1 MKRNLRALGDRR
13 GFVLIAVM
21 IVVSMLSYS
30 AYEFT
35 HWISVETETT
45 ILQVHEVQAR
55 YMAESGVALVEAM
68 AILKA
73 RGREVPD
80 PENYADLFGAI
91 TIPLTAS
98 DALAPA
104 GGSADLKD
112 SGRFTVFSSPAT
124 QDESTSMGMSEKL
137 IRYGTEPEAAR
148 IHINH
153 WFQTNPAALEAA
165 LLLFPNSSK
174 EIVDALLDWLDPDNE
189 PRASGGEWSAYEE
202 SEPTVVPRNGPI
214 ESIEELLQVRGMTP
228 AILFGE
234 DINRNG
240 ILDPNEDDGEKTP
253 PLDNQDGK
261 LDRGWSAL
269 LTLWNQ
275 ENNLDSKG
283 QPRIYLNDP
292 QIGMLYGLLEREFGV
307 DFARFVIAARVIGMP
322 SMLPPP
328 IPTPGGFQ
336 FGSVLDLVDANVT
349 GVWENRPVALVS
361 PVSSASADFGKQL
374 EKIFE
379 RLTTDPAPVRVGRVD
394 VAAAPKEV
402 LGLLTT
408 LTDEEREKIIK
419 ERLPVDMPKE
429 MNSAEVA
436 SPSTALPLK
445 TIAWLTVNQ
454 FVSLPSLRSI
464 ENSITSASPVV
475 RFQSVGFTEANRV
488 SYRIEVV
495 MDRSALPPQI
505 VSWRRLDRWGAGISL
520 EQLGRG
526 TEEKAL
532 PALGESNSELSGP

>member
-1 MKRNLRALGDRR
+1 MKRNPRALGGRR

-35 HWISVETETT
+35 HWISVETETA

-73 RGREVPD
+73 RGRDVPD
-80 PENYADLFGAI
+80 PENYAELFGAI
-91 TIPLTAS
+91 TVPLTAE
-98 DALAPA
+98 DALAPS

-112 SGRFTVFSSPAT
+112 SGRFTLFSSPAI
-124 QDESTSMGMSEKL
+124 QDESTSMGMTEKL

-148 IHINH
+148 IQINH

-165 LLLFPNSSK
+165 LLNFPGSSK
-174 EIVDALLDWLDPDNE
+174 ELVDAVLDWLDPDNE
-189 PRASGGEWSAYEE
+189 PRASGGEWSSYEE

-234 DINRNG
+234 DANRNG

-253 PLDNQDGK
+253 PIDNQDGK

-283 QPRIYLNDP
+283 QPRIFLNDP

-322 SMLPPP
+322 SMIPPAVP
-328 IPTPGGFQ
+328 SPGGFQ

-349 GVWENRPVALVS
+349 GVWENQPVSFSS

-374 EKIFE
+374 EKILE
-379 RLTTDPAPVRVGRVD
+379 RLTTDPSPLRVGRVN

-408 LTDEEREKIIK
+408 LTDDERDKIVK
-419 ERLPVDMPKE
+419 ERLPIDLPKE
-429 MNSAEVA
+429 MNGADTS
-436 SPSTALPLK
+436 SPGETPPLK
-445 TIAWLTVNQ
+445 TIAWLTLNQ
-454 FVSLPSLRSI
+454 LVPLPSLRII
-464 ENSITSASPVV
+464 ENSITATSPVV

-526 TEEKAL
+526 TEEKTL